1 MNINIDNEITAA
13 IDAQLIIAPQY
24 GVMGLAP
31 RIDPSN
37 GGPKGSKKSCHR
49 NTTSSTYNVQN
60 VRTRDLKI
68 TRDILNEEVRCIREG
83 KLQVSDRVST
93 AMLARLDLMNQEMVR
108 RDFRDYTARKR
119 KAG

>member
-24 GVMGLAP
+24 GVMGRAP

-37 GGPKGSKKSCHR
+37 GGPKGGSKNCHR
-49 NTTSSTYNVQN
+49 DTSSTYNVQN

-68 TRDILNEEVRCIREG
+68 TRDILNEEIRCIQEG
-83 KLQVSDRVST
+83 QLQVSDQVST
-93 AMLARLDLMNQEMVR
+93 AMLARLD
-108 RDFRDYTARKR
+108 
-119 KAG
+119 

>member
-1 MNINIDNEITAA
+1 MNINIDNEITAS

-37 GGPKGSKKSCHR
+37 GGPKGSKSCHR
-49 NTTSSTYNVQN
+49 NTSSTYNVQN

-68 TRDILNEEVRCIREG
+68 TRDILNEEVKCIQEG
-83 KLQVSDRVST
+83 TLQVSDQVST

-108 RDFRDYTARKR
+108 RDFRDYEARKR

>member
-1 MNINIDNEITAA
+1 MNINIDNEITAS

-31 RIDPSN
+31 RIDPED
-37 GGPKGSKKSCHR
+37 GGPKNSNKSCQR
-49 NTTSSTYNVQN
+49 NTSSTYNVQN
-60 VRTRDLKI
+60 VRTRDLKM
-68 TRDILNEEVRCIREG
+68 TRDILNEEVKCIREG
-83 KLQVSDRVST
+83 KLKVSDQVST

-108 RDFRDYTARKR
+108 RDFRDFTARKR